1 MYIAISRGGAMVA
14 HQTLNLVLLV
24 RFQTPQPKR
33 IWPPLFDAVK
43 GGGEVHKKCRCFFKR
58 FAALV
63 AALFISFSLPV
74 SALASSDTEAEMPSL
89 DDFYSH
95 HGSWFVWRK
104 FVYFGVDCIELLCS
118 PIVVSGSSYTLPH
131 SVSYSTN
138 AFDVSYLANDSG
150 KAYDYACAFP
160 YPLSGASGLWS
171 ELPSFPIGSSFS
183 PQSSV
188 VRVYSKSAQSSGT
201 YGFLTSSFSRS
212 DRILSFGNTAGSSSG
227 SSTDTLDSFTFS
239 SPFYSYPFAIRQ
251 STSSSSS
258 GYVLQGGSSSFI
270 VPPYSY
276 TDAWSISLNT
286 NRYLLGTNSFVP
298 YPSGYTIPSSDI
310 GIVFVKKPSSSPVY
324 SASSFDT
331 TSSFAFS
338 LLVPVSLLPDV
349 KLGDWLSDSPE
360 DLQDAITNQFGI
372 DSGTLQDSKDNL
384 NSWNSSSSVDSDVAS
399 GAVGLLGGLFQNL
412 GTFLFSVS
420 LLCFGAV
427 VLRMFIR
434 KAVDG

>member
-1 MYIAISRGGAMVA
+1 M
-14 HQTLNLVLLV
+14 N
-24 RFQTPQPKR
+24 
-33 IWPPLFDAVK
+33 
-43 GGGEVHKKCRCFFKR
+43 KKCRCFFKR

-74 SALASSDTEAEMPSL
+74 SALAASDTEAEMPSL

-104 FVYFGVDCIELLCS
+104 LVYLGVDSIELLCS
-118 PIVVSGSSYTLPH
+118 PLVVSGSSYTLPY

-138 AFDVSYLANDSG
+138 AFDVSYLATDSG
-150 KAYDYACAFP
+150 KSYHYACAFP
-160 YPLSGASGLWS
+160 YPLCGASGLWS
-171 ELPSFPIGSSFS
+171 ELPSFPVGYGFS
-183 PQSSV
+183 PQTSV

-239 SPFYSYPFAIRQ
+239 SPFYSYPFAIRE
-251 STSSSSS
+251 STSSSAS

-276 TDAWSISLNT
+276 TDAWNLSLNS
-286 NRYLLGTNSFVP
+286 NRYLLGTHSFVP

-310 GIVFVKKPSSSPVY
+310 GIVFVQKPSNSFVY

-384 NSWNSSSSVDSDVAS
+384 NSWNSSSSVDSGVAS
-399 GAVGLLGGLFQNL
+399 GALGLLGALFQNL

>member
-1 MYIAISRGGAMVA
+1 M
-14 HQTLNLVLLV
+14 N
-24 RFQTPQPKR
+24 
-33 IWPPLFDAVK
+33 
-43 GGGEVHKKCRCFFKR
+43 KKCRCFFKR
-58 FAALV
+58 FATLV
-63 AALFISFSLPV
+63 AALFISFSFPV
-74 SALASSDTEAEMPSL
+74 SALAASDTEAAMPSL

-104 FVYFGVDCIELLCS
+104 LVYSGVDSIELLCS
-118 PIVVSGSSYTLPH
+118 PIVISGSSYTLPY

-138 AFDVSYLANDSG
+138 AFDVSYLADDSG
-150 KAYDYACAFP
+150 GSFHYACAFP
-160 YPLSGASGLWS
+160 YPLRGASGLWS
-171 ELPSFPIGSSFS
+171 ELPSFPIGSGFS
-183 PQSSV
+183 PQTAV

-227 SSTDTLDSFTFS
+227 SSTDSLDSFMFS
-239 SPFYSYPFAIRQ
+239 SPFYSYPFASRLTT
-251 STSSSSS
+251 STSSS

-270 VPPYSY
+270 VPPYAY
-276 TDAWSISLNT
+276 TDAWTISLKT
-286 NRYLLGTNSFVP
+286 SCYLLGTHSFVP

-310 GIVFVKKPSSSPVY
+310 GIVFVKKPSSTPVY
-324 SASSFDT
+324 YASSFDT

-338 LLVPVSLLPDV
+338 LLVPASLLPDV

-360 DLQDAITNQFGI
+360 NLQDSITNQFGI
-372 DSGTLQDSKDNL
+372 DSGTLKDSQDKL
-384 NSWNSSSSVDSDVAS
+384 NSWNSSSSVGSDLAS
-399 GAVGLLGGLFQNL
+399 VVIGLLGAIFQNL

-434 KAVDG
+434 KAVAG